1 MNTKSEESSMK
12 SSILKSDQGLG
23 RLGLGLGLCCA
34 VLLGA
39 CGGGGGGGGSTVV
52 VPEALVSSVTAAQVF
67 EGAAGSTTQM
77 DFLVTL
83 DKPVLRSLVV
93 DYHTESTA
101 KVGFASTGSAI
112 GGTSCSTPGTN
123 FINITAAKISIP
135 VGFNTGILSVTICGN
150 NVFEPNETFKMVWA
164 ATGTAGG
171 SAIGTILNDDAGGVG
186 GTGATALLG
195 GITAFGR
202 DTNAA
207 TNSNDDGALGFSFSN
222 RLHNLACTQDFVS
235 GLTWQS
241 PLPTASVNYAGL
253 GAIVAAVN
261 TQAPCGFSD
270 WRLPT
275 ANELLSLMNAAS
287 TTGTAPNADRTGAVD
302 AMAGR
307 YWSSESVATASSN
320 AWYLDASNA
329 GATSFA
335 AKTDSNQ
342 VRLVRGAATSAVC
355 DNSDKRFKSF
365 ADGTI
370 EDTIKGLMWKSCPE
384 GNSGNACAT
393 GSAAAFTTAAQMVAQ
408 MNAANALGSTTGLG
422 YTDWRIPTRNELAS
436 LLARSCT
443 GNLAAPASIIP
454 LNGPLS
460 FASATL
466 DADAPAARLWSV
478 NFQDGS
484 LGQTAISTPMHLR
497 LVRAGQ

>member
-1 MNTKSEESSMK
+1 MK
-12 SSILKSDQGLG
+12 SSILKFGPGLG
-23 RLGLGLGLCCA
+23 RLGLGLSLCSA
-34 VLLGA
+34 ILLGA
-39 CGGGGGGGGSTVV
+39 CGGGGGGGGPTVLE
-52 VPEALVSSVTAAQVF
+52 PEAVVKSVAVAQVF

-77 DFLVTL
+77 NFLVTL
-83 DKPVLRSLVV
+83 DKPVLRGLVV

-101 KVGFASTGSAI
+101 KVGFASTGSAAV
-112 GGTSCSTPGTN
+112 GASCSTPGADL
-123 FINITAAKISIP
+123 INITAATISIP
-135 VGFNTGILSVTICGN
+135 VGFNTGVLSVTICGD

-164 ATGTAGG
+164 SPGTAGG
-171 SAIGTILNDDAGGVG
+171 SAMGTILNDDAGGVG
-186 GTGATALLG
+186 GTGATTLLG

-202 DTNAA
+202 DTNTA
-207 TNSNDDGALGFSFSN
+207 TNSNDDGPLGFSFSN
-222 RLHNLACTQDFVS
+222 RLHNFACTQDFVS

-253 GAIVAAVN
+253 SAMVAAVN
-261 TQAPCGFSD
+261 AQAPCGFND
-270 WRLPT
+270 WRVPT

-342 VRLVRGAATSAVC
+342 VRLVRGMATSAVC
-355 DNSDKRFKSF
+355 DNSDKRFTSF
-365 ADGTI
+365 ADGTL
-370 EDTIKGLMWKSCPE
+370 EDTAKGLMWKPCPE
-384 GNSGNACAT
+384 GSSGNACTA
-393 GSAAAFTTAAQMVAQ
+393 GSAGAFTTPAQMVAQ
-408 MNAANALGSTTGLG
+408 MNAANALGSTSGLG

-436 LLARSCT
+436 LLARNCT

-454 LNGPLS
+454 LNGPLN

-466 DADAPAARLWSV
+466 DADAPATRLWSV